1 MNVFLSKNQQ
11 HSVTVDQEKPDVAS
25 PGEKL
30 AAAIVVFMATTYLA
44 ISIWS
49 GIVLLAGN
57 PENGGPIGIICRLI
71 HPV

>member
-1 MNVFLSKNQQ
+1 MSVFLGKNQQ
-11 HSVTVDQEKPDVAS
+11 HYTTVDQEKPDVAS

-30 AAAIVVFMATTYLA
+30 AAAIVVFMAATYLV

-49 GIVLLAGN
+49 GVVLLAGN
-57 PENGGPIGIICRLI
+57 TENGGPIGIICRLI

>member
-1 MNVFLSKNQQ
+1 MNVLLSKNQQ
-11 HSVTVDQEKPDVAS
+11 HFATEDQEKPDVAS

-49 GIVLLAGN
+49 GVVLLAGN
-57 PENGGPIGIICRLI
+57 TEIGGPIGIICRLI
-71 HPV
+71 HPL

>member
-1 MNVFLSKNQQ
+1 
-11 HSVTVDQEKPDVAS
+11 VDQEKPDVAS

-30 AAAIVVFMATTYLA
+30 AATIVGFMAATYLA

>member
-11 HSVTVDQEKPDVAS
+11 LYTPVDLEKPDVAS
-25 PGEKL
+25 PCEKL
-30 AAAIVVFMATTYLA
+30 AVSIVVFIAATYLA

-49 GIVLLAGN
+49 GVVLLAGN
-57 PENGGPIGIICRLI
+57 TENGGPIGIICRLI